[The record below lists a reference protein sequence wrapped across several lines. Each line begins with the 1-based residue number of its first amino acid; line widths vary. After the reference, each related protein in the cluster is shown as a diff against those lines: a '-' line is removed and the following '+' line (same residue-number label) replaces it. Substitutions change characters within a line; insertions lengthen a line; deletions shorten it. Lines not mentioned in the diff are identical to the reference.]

1 MIDEET
7 KLRHR
12 VKMLEAQ
19 VARLQKLLAEER
31 AKPPRTVTV
40 VDDRYRLAAEEH
52 WQREADERSR
62 QGIFG

>member
-1 MIDEET
+1 MDEVDR
-7 KLRHR
+7 LRHR
-12 VKMLEAQ
+12 NKMLEAQ
-19 VARLQKLLAEER
+19 VRRLQKLLAEER
-31 AKPPRTVTV
+31 AKPPRMVTV